1 MSCPQIWNIEKA
13 KDRENEKVG
22 NRLEKLNKKKSDKE
36 LDREFKNQRRRIS
49 LEEQRENFIPA
60 VSKSEMLA
68 ALNVKMSGS
77 EMKKGNRNTS
87 NKIFCKHNDIFS
99 TERVTWKF
107 HVATTTAKKCT
118 KKCAVTCKVVF
129 LFLLIGRR
137 NFFAVL
143 VAVAVEH
150 STILFLV

>member
-1 MSCPQIWNIEKA
+1 
-13 KDRENEKVG
+13 
-22 NRLEKLNKKKSDKE
+22 
-36 LDREFKNQRRRIS
+36 
-49 LEEQRENFIPA
+49 
-60 VSKSEMLA
+60 MLA
-68 ALNVKMSGS
+68 VFKVKMSGS
-77 EMKKGNRNTS
+77 EMKKANRNTS

-99 TERVTWKF
+99 IVRVTWKF

-118 KKCAVTCKVVF
+118 KRCAACF
-129 LFLLIGRR
+129 FFLLIGPL